1 MSFPLPLGQQPAL
14 SRAIYYA
21 ALPAALLLWLAP
33 LLGIALTSLRSIEDI
48 NRGDVWGWPAEPQG
62 LANYGAVLRDTHL
75 LQFLLNSLIIAL
87 PAVAGTLLLSCMAGF
102 ALARLQ
108 LRGSLALLVMFV
120 AGNLVPF
127 QVLMIPVRELM
138 VNVFGLY
145 DTRLGLILFHI
156 AFQTGFATLFMR
168 NFFRQLPDALFDAAR
183 IDGWGELR
191 IFWRLGVPLVR
202 PAIAGLAALIFTFV
216 WNDYFWSLVLV
227 HSDQVRPITAGL
239 QSLRG
244 MFLSSWNLIA
254 AASLIAALPP
264 VAMFILL
271 QRHFIAGLTAGAT
284 GD

>member
-1 MSFPLPLGQQPAL
+1 MSFPAPIQLQPPAARAFFYVVLPL
-14 SRAIYYA
+14 
-21 ALPAALLLWLAP
+21 ALLVWLLP

-48 NRGDVWGWPAEPQG
+48 SRGNVWTWPADPQG
-62 LANYGAVLRDTHL
+62 LSNYLAVLSDTHL
-75 LQFLLNSLIIAL
+75 LQFLFNSVAITL
-87 PAVAGTLLLSCMAGF
+87 PAVAGTLVLSCMAGF
-102 ALARLQ
+102 ALARLEF
-108 LRGSLALLVMFV
+108 RGSVALLVMFV

-127 QVLMIPVRELM
+127 QILMIPVRELM
-138 VNVFGLY
+138 VGALGIY
-145 DTRLGLILFHI
+145 DTSFALILFHI

-191 IFWRLGVPLVR
+191 IFWAIAVPLVR

-227 HSDQVRPITAGL
+227 HSDQVRPVTAGL

-254 AASLIAALPP
+254 AASIIAALPP
-264 VAMFILL
+264 VLIFILL

>member
-1 MSFPLPLGQQPAL
+1 MSFPAPIQLQPAAA
-14 SRAIYYA
+14 RAIYYVI
-21 ALPAALLLWLAP
+21 LPLALLVWLLP

-48 NRGDVWGWPAEPQG
+48 SRGNVWAWPVDPQG
-62 LANYGAVLRDTHL
+62 LGNYLAVLRDTHL
-75 LQFLLNSLIIAL
+75 LQFLFNSLAITVPAL
-87 PAVAGTLLLSCMAGF
+87 AGTLALSCMAGF
-102 ALARLQ
+102 ALARLEF
-108 LRGSLALLVMFV
+108 RGNVVLLVMFV

-127 QVLMIPVRELM
+127 QVLMIPVREMM
-138 VNVFGLY
+138 VNVFAIY
-145 DTRLGLILFHI
+145 DTRFALILFHI

-191 IFWRLGVPLVR
+191 IFWAIAVPLVR

-227 HSDQVRPITAGL
+227 HSDQVRPVTAGL

-254 AASLIAALPP
+254 AASIIAALPP
-264 VAMFILL
+264 VLVFILL

>member
-1 MSFPLPLGQQPAL
+1 VSFPAPIQLQPATARAFFYIALPLVL
-14 SRAIYYA
+14 M
-21 ALPAALLLWLAP
+21 LWLLP

-48 NRGDVWGWPAEPQG
+48 TRGHLWTWPVETQG
-62 LANYGAVLRDTHL
+62 VTNYLAVLRETQL
-75 LQFLLNSLIIAL
+75 MQFLFNSLMITL
-87 PAVAGTLLLSCMAGF
+87 PAVAGTLVLSSMAGF
-102 ALARLQ
+102 ALARLEF
-108 LRGSLALLVMFV
+108 RGNLALLVMFI

-127 QVLMIPVRELM
+127 QVLMIPVRELI
-138 VNVFGLY
+138 VSVFGLY
-145 DTRLGLILFHI
+145 DTRFALILFHM

-183 IDGWGELR
+183 IDGWSEIR
-191 IFWRLGVPLVR
+191 IFWRLAVPLVQ

-227 HSDQVRPITAGL
+227 HSDQVRPVTAGL
-239 QSLRG
+239 QALRG

-254 AASLIAALPP
+254 AASIIAAMPP
-264 VAMFILL
+264 VAIFILL

>member
-48 NRGDVWGWPAEPQG
+48 NRGNVWGWPVEPQG